1 MTSINNSSLY
11 GGQYYPITTN
21 SLTNGSSATSPASV
35 PTFASDNSAYT
46 LSLSPQAQQYLSGLN
61 NDSTVSNSNEGFAL
75 SSADQQKLETILQK
89 YKNLPV
95 TQENYNKLQDEL
107 KAAGLAP
114 DQLSAKDQVASIN
127 TTQLLLD
134 ALNGND
140 STGIDPAQESA
151 KRQAK
156 ANNYMQNIL
165 TAWKNAAP
173 ADTATPAA
181 TA

>member
-1 MTSINNSSLY
+1 MSTISNSSLY
-11 GGQYYPITTN
+11 GGQYYPITPN
-21 SLTNGSSATSPASV
+21 SLTNGTSVTSPASV
-35 PTFASDNSAYT
+35 PTFASDDSAYT

-61 NDSTVSNSNEGFAL
+61 HDSAISGSNEGFAL
-75 SSADQQKLETILQK
+75 SNADQQKLQDILQK

-95 TQENYNKLQDEL
+95 TQENYNRLQDEL

-134 ALNGND
+134 ALSGKD
-140 STGIDPAQESA
+140 SPGIDPSQEAA

-173 ADTATPAA
+173 ATEA
-181 TA
+181 